1 MTLSIIIF
9 GLLYIAIGA
18 IVLAGV
24 TLHDIK
30 EALWLRGFRKHPNAR
45 RYRQRPQVF
54 LESSIADQQF
64 DKLRRHYRKLSRTCT
79 RTEYILHLS
88 NTSQPPEGALQNAVM
103 HLNDQHELSIYELPV
118 ALVPVVTLRDLLN
131 NYHTLASDLF
141 RKSRAG
147 LGVPQFREGAALR
160 KSDAMPTRQMKLY
173 ATASSFVRLSTPIML
188 VTTTYAGIVM
198 DLSELLLVTLGS
210 FGLFMVAAIWWHD
223 QLSFTQKLGY
233 ALLLPITLWYFAG
246 VSIEQSLKIL
256 AHVSKAVFHS
266 GVSLFVRVKD
276 ILRIV
281 E

>member
-64 DKLRRHYRKLSRTCT
+64 DKLRRHYRKLSRTRT
-79 RTEYILHLS
+79 RAEYTLRLS
-88 NTSQPPEGALQNAVM
+88 SISPSPEGMLQNAVM
-103 HLNDQHELSIYELPV
+103 HLNNQRGPSIYELPI
-118 ALVPVVTLRDLLN
+118 ALVPAVTIRDLLN
-131 NYHTLASDLF
+131 NYRSLASDLF

-147 LGVPQFREGAALR
+147 LGAPQLSEGTVLR
-160 KSDAMPTRQMKLY
+160 KSDTMPTRKMKLY
-173 ATASSFVRLSTPIML
+173 AAASSFVRLSAPIML

-198 DLSELLLVTLGS
+198 NLSELLLVTLGS
-210 FGLFMVAAIWWHD
+210 FSLFMVAAIWWHD